1 MHNLL
6 KQANKAVAKCL
17 LDLIEIAAKIVSDNK
32 ILILQKTGEHK
43 KNIVVQSQKIIK
55 VIMIGMHLIT
65 SLLDQ

>member
-32 ILILQKTGEHK
+32 ILILQKTEEHK
-43 KNIVVQSQKIIK
+43 KKYSCTKSENNQSY
-55 VIMIGMHLIT
+55 H
-65 SLLDQ
+65 DQ